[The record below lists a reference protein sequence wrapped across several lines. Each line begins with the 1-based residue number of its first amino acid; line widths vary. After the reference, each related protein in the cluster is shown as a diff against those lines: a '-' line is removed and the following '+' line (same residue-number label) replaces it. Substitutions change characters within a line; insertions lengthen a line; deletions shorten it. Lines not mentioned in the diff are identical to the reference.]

1 MLRNGKKLF
10 IDKFHNNLL
19 RFEENLVVV
28 LLSALILI
36 ICADVLLRYFNY
48 PLYGSSELVKYIFV
62 WLVMF
67 SAAICIDRRKHFM
80 IDLVIKKIKL
90 KNQEKIILLGDILI
104 FLFLILLIYKGII
117 LCIKISGANSPS
129 LGIPQYYAYSGIPI
143 GGFFMLLSLVLEFIQ
158 KKNI

>member
-1 MLRNGKKLF
+1 MEKKYF
-10 IDKFHNNLL
+10 IYKFHNNLL
-19 RFEENLVVV
+19 RFEEILVVV

-36 ICADVLLRYFNY
+36 ICADVLLRYFKY
-48 PLYGSSELVKYIFV
+48 PLYGSSELVRYIFV
-62 WLVMF
+62 WLIMF

-80 IDLVIKKIKL
+80 IDLIIKKFKL
-90 KNQEKIILLGDILI
+90 ENQRKFILLGDILI

-117 LCIKISGANSPS
+117 LSIKIGDATSPS
-129 LGIPQYYAYSGIPI
+129 LGIPQYFPYLAIPI